1 MTNPDQERERLSNLY
16 AGMSD
21 EELGNIASTGYE
33 LSDVARQSLQ
43 AEISRRGASIAI
55 APDPGFDVYELNKTV
70 TVRQFR
76 DLHEALLAKGCLESA
91 GIQADLFD
99 DNMVR
104 LDWFYS
110 NLLGGI
116 KLKVRPDDVGVAS
129 QILDQPI
136 PEQLDI
142 DGVGTYDQPS
152 CPKCGS
158 LDVNFQELN
167 KLLSFGSAYL
177 GVPIPVHTRAWTCH
191 TCRNQWNESGE
202 TDSPAETATP
212 SDPGL

>member
-1 MTNPDQERERLSNLY
+1 MNNPQQERERLTSLYSN
-16 AGMSD
+16 MSD
-21 EELGNIASTGYE
+21 GELEKIAETGYE
-33 LSDVARQSLQ
+33 LSDVARQALQ
-43 AEISRRGASIAI
+43 AEIAHRGVNIAI

-91 GIQADLFD
+91 GIHADLFD

-116 KLKVRPDDVGVAS
+116 KLKVRPEDVETAN

-136 PEQLDI
+136 PEELEVEGI
-142 DGVGTYDQPS
+142 GKYDQPR
-152 CPKCGS
+152 CPNCGS

-167 KLLSFGSAYL
+167 KLASFGSAYL
-177 GVPIPVHTRAWTCH
+177 GVPIPVHRKAWTCH
-191 TCRNQWNESGE
+191 ACRKEWEDNASADVRTEAP
-202 TDSPAETATP
+202 DS
-212 SDPGL
+212 